1 MNQRDM
7 IPHLIDGDRLKSL
20 DELDGNSIAKDIYV
34 ASTCFMV
41 KAEEF
46 SYPKK
51 NPTKRALK
59 IILDA
64 DGYVSEKVLWP
75 DYDSGQLVYPKE
87 LKKGSI
93 ATIFFRKKIGRKDLN
108 ITHVVVEI

>member
-1 MNQRDM
+1 MRKSVLPSLPIDMHALGKKHSKVLSNQNRFRSAVTNQRGYDTL
-7 IPHLIDGDRLKSL
+7 LINGEQLKRL
-20 DELDGNSIAKDIYV
+20 DELEGDAIQKDVYV
-34 ASTCFMV
+34 ASTCFIV

-75 DYDSGQLVYPKE
+75 DYDSG
-87 LKKGSI
+87 
-93 ATIFFRKKIGRKDLN
+93 F
-108 ITHVVVEI
+108 